1 MRDHAAYSSTFLTY
15 LYVKLKFAG
24 IFGQGEAENPH
35 RDGARE
41 GPFVH
46 VRVRVRLG
54 VQRQEHS
61 AAAHGEE
68 AQPLCQED
76 EDAAV
81 PELTPPSLD
90 DSILSPPTYIVTYLE
105 SVMEKYYPRAWGKF
119 ELDVFVVA
127 TGNAFFPHVSRY
139 RRRP

>member
-1 MRDHAAYSSTFLTY
+1 MRTSASAA

-35 RDGARE
+35 RDGARK

-61 AAAHGEE
+61 EAAHGEE
-68 AQPLCQED
+68 ARPLRQED
-76 EDAAV
+76 EDA
-81 PELTPPSLD
+81 SLPK
-90 DSILSPPTYIVTYLE
+90 L
-105 SVMEKYYPRAWGKF
+105 
-119 ELDVFVVA
+119 VA
-127 TGNAFFPHVSRY
+127 
-139 RRRP
+139 

>member
-1 MRDHAAYSSTFLTY
+1 MFRVVAETHISRPFSVPEKNSFNGK

-35 RDGARE
+35 RDGARK

-54 VQRQEHS
+54 VQRQEHP

-81 PELTPPSLD
+81 PELTAPSLD
-90 DSILSPPTYIVTYLE
+90 DSLLSPPTLHTSNL
-105 SVMEKYYPRAWGKF
+105 
-119 ELDVFVVA
+119 
-127 TGNAFFPHVSRY
+127 
-139 RRRP
+139 